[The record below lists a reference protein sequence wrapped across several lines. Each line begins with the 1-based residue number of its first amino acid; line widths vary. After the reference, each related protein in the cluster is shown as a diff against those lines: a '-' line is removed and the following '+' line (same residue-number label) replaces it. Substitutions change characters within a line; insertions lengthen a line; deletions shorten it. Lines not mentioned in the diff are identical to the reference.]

1 MPRKATGEVIERK
14 RKDGRVFALRFRA
27 YGQRHFVTLGGSAEG
42 WTRQKAEAEL
52 RHVLADVERGLWAPH
67 VTRAAEPS
75 ASPTFHEFASEWLD
89 ARRAELRA
97 STIADYSWQLSNHL
111 LPFFLRHR
119 LPQITVA
126 EVDRYREYKV
136 RECVLSAES
145 INKTITRL
153 GQILAVAEERDLIPR
168 NPVRVNTRNRK
179 LKTKRKRPVFLESA
193 EQIAAMIDAATELDA
208 KPEARTAG
216 RRALIATLVYA
227 GLRIG
232 EATAL
237 RWRDIDLA
245 NGRISVGDSKTEAGV
260 RLVEIL
266 PALRDELTSH
276 RHANAEAQS
285 DDLVFPTSTGS
296 GRDKDN
302 ARERV
307 IRPVVKHADDLLAR
321 RGQQPL
327 PVGVTAHKLRHTFAS
342 ILYVRGED
350 PPYVMAQLGHT
361 DPGFTLRVYAHAMR
375 RDEGDKE
382 RLKALVEGRDWAPM
396 GTEPPGQAPDA
407 PADPG
412 PENDETPGNAGV
424 PDDGRGGFRTC
435 DLSRVKRA
443 LSH

>member
-1 MPRKATGEVIERK
+1 MAPRATGEVIERV
-14 RKDGRVFALRFRA
+14 RGDRRTFALRFRA
-27 YGQRHFVTLGGSAEG
+27 YGRRHFVTLGGAEEG
-42 WTRQKAEAEL
+42 WTRQRAEAEL
-52 RHVLADVERGLWAPH
+52 RYVLADVERGVWAPELA
-67 VTRAAEPS
+67 RPAEAPNT
-75 ASPTFHEFASEWLD
+75 PTFHEFASEWLES
-89 ARRAELRA
+89 RRAELLPA
-97 STIADYSWQLSNHL
+97 SIADYSWQLCNHL
-111 LPFFLRHR
+111 LPFFHQHR

-126 EVDRYREYKV
+126 EVDRYREFKV
-136 RECVLSAES
+136 REGLLGAES

-153 GQILAVAEERDLIPR
+153 GQILAVAEERDLITR

-179 LKTKRKRPVFLESA
+179 LKTKRRRPIFLDSA
-193 EQIAAMIDAATELDA
+193 EQIVAMIDAATQLDA

-245 NGRISVGDSKTEAGV
+245 NGRISVGDSKTEAGI
-260 RLVEIL
+260 RLVDVL

-276 RHANAEAQS
+276 RHAAATAKPE
-285 DDLVFPTSTGS
+285 DLVFPISSGS
-296 GRDKDN
+296 RRDKDN

-307 IRPVVKHADDLLAR
+307 IRPVVAAADELLAH
-321 RGQQPL
+321 RGHAPL
-327 PVGVTAHKLRHTFAS
+327 PDGVTAHKLRHTFAS

-350 PPYVMAQLGHT
+350 PAYVMAQLGHT

-375 RDEGDKE
+375 RDDGDKE
-382 RLKALVEGRDWAPM
+382 RLRALVEGRDWAPL
-396 GTEPPGQAPDA
+396 GTSAGSDPLQTEAHQ
-407 PADPG
+407 DPG
-412 PENDETPGNAGV
+412 NDEVPANAKTSE
-424 PDDGRGGFRTC
+424 DGRGGFRTC